1 MVGLRSAVLASRVG
15 ASVATAPRGVPRMEK
30 GWREVTW
37 VGILLWGVS
46 PTEMLGKGT
55 AGAGS
60 V

>member
-1 MVGLRSAVLASRVG
+1 
-15 ASVATAPRGVPRMEK
+15 MEK